1 MRTRRRHKHVSVT
14 GSPSWDEKNQARM
27 MARQLYTRHQPT
39 LPAFTELS
47 NEDERERKAL
57 TQPPGTFNV
66 ILTPDSFGRLPE
78 YGGLIRRY
86 RSGSG
91 CSKYGFSED
100 PNLVVLA
107 EFEDTPYFMALPE
120 RNPSFA
126 AYPTPTS
133 SASSIPRDL
142 ANYGTTDI
150 DEVMAHYREFIS
162 KRMMPL
168 GSRFRLSECGHDDVI
183 VVEARSFPPLYHAI
197 CAITLLSLALKGQR
211 HLLAGAFQHYQQ
223 AISAC
228 MSSTAI
234 SKGSLIYLH
243 FILLLYDICC
253 ATQNCSPDGIM
264 WSQHFQQL
272 ARLAYAGDDFE
283 FNELQAYILWYT
295 LFLDAQSCLSG
306 NPESGFFVRA
316 YLSNGSTL
324 PTWRKPEGST
334 QQPNLEI
341 AGLSAV
347 TDLSK
352 YMCGRFAQ
360 LSQLALQM
368 REDVEAGRGS
378 ITEHQNTVVTFRNEM
393 YSNWSLKYPAFLPRD
408 SPEAG
413 TRLPTLARTVFDF
426 ASLQYSTAM
435 VYLHTSMYNGQRNH
449 LSSTQRKEVANH
461 CRHILS
467 MAALVVA
474 EKGTE
479 QHNLIFSIFLAGVN
493 SANDHD
499 KNRAIGLIRA
509 MEGTGISCNVTK
521 SRELLE
527 TMCVEQ
533 RERIQFGGNASDIDW
548 VSFAKERG
556 IRLVNMGL

>member
-1 MRTRRRHKHVSVT
+1 
-14 GSPSWDEKNQARM
+14 M

-39 LPAFTELS
+39 LPAFAELD

-91 CSKYGFSED
+91 SSRYGFSED
-100 PNLVVLA
+100 PNLIVLS

-126 AYPTPTS
+126 TYPTPVS
-133 SASSIPRDL
+133 CASSVPREFT
-142 ANYGTTDI
+142 NYGTTDI

-168 GSRFRLSECGHDDVI
+168 GSRFKLSECGQEDVI
-183 VVEARSFPPLYHAI
+183 VIEARSFPPLYHAI

-228 MSSTAI
+228 MSSTDM
-234 SKGSLIYLH
+234 SKDSFIYLH

-272 ARLAYAGDDFE
+272 ARLAYSRDNSE
-283 FNELQAYILWYT
+283 FNELQAYILWFT
-295 LFLDAQSCLSG
+295 LFLDAQSCLTG
-306 NPESGFFVRA
+306 NTESGFFVRA
-316 YLSNGSTL
+316 YLLHGSTL
-324 PTWRKPEGST
+324 PIWRKPEGST

-347 TDLSK
+347 AVLSK
-352 YMCGRFAQ
+352 YMCGRFAE

-368 REDVEAGRGS
+368 REDVENGRGS
-378 ITEHQNTVVTFRNEM
+378 IAEHQETVVTFRNEM
-393 YSNWSLKYPAFLPRD
+393 YSTWNMKYPAFLPRD

-449 LSSTQRKEVANH
+449 MSAGQRKEVANH

-467 MAALVVA
+467 MAALAVA

-527 TMCVEQ
+527 AVCIEQ
-533 RERIQFGGNASDIDW
+533 RERIQFGGNVADIDW

>member
-1 MRTRRRHKHVSVT
+1 
-14 GSPSWDEKNQARM
+14 
-27 MARQLYTRHQPT
+27 
-39 LPAFTELS
+39 
-47 NEDERERKAL
+47 
-57 TQPPGTFNV
+57 
-66 ILTPDSFGRLPE
+66 
-78 YGGLIRRY
+78 
-86 RSGSG
+86 
-91 CSKYGFSED
+91 
-100 PNLVVLA
+100 
-107 EFEDTPYFMALPE
+107 
-120 RNPSFA
+120 
-126 AYPTPTS
+126 
-133 SASSIPRDL
+133 
-142 ANYGTTDI
+142 
-150 DEVMAHYREFIS
+150 
-162 KRMMPL
+162 
-168 GSRFRLSECGHDDVI
+168 
-183 VVEARSFPPLYHAI
+183 
-197 CAITLLSLALKGQR
+197 
-211 HLLAGAFQHYQQ
+211 
-223 AISAC
+223 

-426 ASLQYSTAM
+426 VSLDIISFLFVFLFCFRMPGQKILRLTIFFRHLFNILPPWYICTQACIM
-435 VYLHTSMYNGQRNH
+435 VSVTTYLLPNARKLPTIVATFSPWLHWWLPKRALNNTTSSS
-449 LSSTQRKEVANH
+449 LSSWLVSIVRMTTTRTVPLVSSVQWKVQASAAMLQNLASCSKQCVWSREKEFNMVAMPLTLTGYLLPKNVALD
-461 CRHILS
+461 LS
-467 MAALVVA
+467 TWGSEVC
-474 EKGTE
+474 
-479 QHNLIFSIFLAGVN
+479 
-493 SANDHD
+493 
-499 KNRAIGLIRA
+499 
-509 MEGTGISCNVTK
+509 ISCTTIMFAYFQFLYIK
-521 SRELLE
+521 S
-527 TMCVEQ
+527 
-533 RERIQFGGNASDIDW
+533 FDIGEGAFFFD
-548 VSFAKERG
+548 
-556 IRLVNMGL
+556 GLYDTLKTGAFD

>member
-1 MRTRRRHKHVSVT
+1 
-14 GSPSWDEKNQARM
+14 

-100 PNLVVLA
+100 PDLVVLA

-120 RNPSFA
+120 RNPSFTN
-126 AYPTPTS
+126 YPTPAS

-142 ANYGTTDI
+142 SSHGTTDI
-150 DEVMAHYREFIS
+150 DEVMAHYKEFIS

-168 GSRFRLSECGHDDVI
+168 GSRFRLSDHGNEDVI
-183 VVEARSFPPLYHAI
+183 VQEARSFPPLYHAI

-228 MSSTAI
+228 ISSTNM
-234 SKGSLIYLH
+234 SQGSFVYLH

-272 ARLAYAGDDFE
+272 ARLAYSRDNSE
-283 FNELQAYILWYT
+283 VNELQAYVLWYT
-295 LFLDAQSCLSG
+295 LFLDAQSCLTG
-306 NPESGFFVRA
+306 NSESGFFVRA
-316 YLSNGSTL
+316 YLMHGSDL
-324 PTWRKPEGST
+324 PTWRRPEST
-334 QQPNLEI
+334 MQRPPHEI

-347 TDLSK
+347 CELSK
-352 YMCGRFAQ
+352 YMCGRFAE

-368 REDVEAGRGS
+368 REDVDAGRGS
-378 ITEHQNTVVTFRNEM
+378 VAEHQETVVTFRNEL
-393 YSNWSLKYPAFLPRD
+393 YSSWNLKYPAFLPRD

-413 TRLPTLARTVFDF
+413 TRLPALARTVFDF

-435 VYLHTSMYNGQRNH
+435 VYLHTSMYRGQRNH
-449 LSSTQRKEVANH
+449 LSSSQRKEVANH

-479 QHNLIFSIFLAGVN
+479 QHHIILSVFLAGVN
-493 SANDHD
+493 SASDHD
-499 KNRAIGLIRA
+499 KNRAIGIIRA

-527 TMCVEQ
+527 AVCAEQ
-533 RERIQFGGNASDIDW
+533 REKIQFGGSATDIDW
-548 VSFAKERG
+548 VSFAKDSG